1 MTGRKLFIASHKRP
15 IHLVLSLCIICLSGP
30 SLAASDAPLGR
41 LFSLPSERLQLNKL
55 RLDSQQSATPKPKNS
70 SPTTAQTK
78 QVKVSKGTADDAMDA
93 GAAEEAEEESNEDES
108 DDKENDDEKNGD
120 EDE

>member
-1 MTGRKLFIASHKRP
+1 MTVRKLFIASHKHL

-93 GAAEEAEEESNEDES
+93 GAAEEAEEES

>member
-1 MTGRKLFIASHKRP
+1 MTGRKLFIASHKRL
-15 IHLVLSLCIICLSGP
+15 IHLVFSLCIIYLSGP

-78 QVKVSKGTADDAMDA
+78 QVKASEGTADDAMDA
-93 GAAEEAEEESNEDES
+93 GAAEEAEEESDDKEN